1 MITQEM
7 FDGIVKKIAQQETCT
22 IEEVS
27 ELVQTIAELEQRS
40 VVSGQV
46 VEFVLHAAE
55 QVTNDVIDR
64 VLRNLNL
71 RDLDK
76 VKQVRSISSK
86 TSESLTAIT
95 QLYIAQM
102 FAHLNQGSAVADA
115 DPNILD
121 DETTA

>member
-7 FDGIVKKIAQQETCT
+7 FDGIVKKIADKETCT
-22 IEEVS
+22 VEEVT

-40 VVSGQV
+40 MVSGQV

-55 QVTNDVIDR
+55 QVANDVIDK
-64 VLRNLNL
+64 VMRNLNL

-86 TSESLTAIT
+86 TSEGLSAVT

-102 FAHLNQGSAVADA
+102 FAHLNQGSAVADT

-121 DETTA
+121 DEATA

>member
-7 FDGIVKKIAQQETCT
+7 FDGIVKKIADKETCT
-22 IEEVS
+22 VEEVT

-40 VVSGQV
+40 MVSGQV

-55 QVTNDVIDR
+55 QVANDVIDK
-64 VLRNLNL
+64 VMRNLNL

-86 TSESLTAIT
+86 TSEGLSAVT

-102 FAHLNQGSAVADA
+102 FAHLNQGSAVADT
-115 DPNILD
+115 DPSILD
-121 DETTA
+121 DEATA